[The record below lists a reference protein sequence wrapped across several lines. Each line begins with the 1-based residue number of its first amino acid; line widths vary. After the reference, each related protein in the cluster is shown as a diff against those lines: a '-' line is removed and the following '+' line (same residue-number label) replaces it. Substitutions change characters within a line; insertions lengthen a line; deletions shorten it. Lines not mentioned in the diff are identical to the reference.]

1 MNPNEAWIGKT
12 LAVGLISLA
21 IWVIIAI
28 LTGTSEAARR
38 TRVVGAVAIALGLS
52 VIVIAAAG
60 PIGFAAVVVVVGA
73 STWIIRGM
81 K

>member
-12 LAVGLISLA
+12 LTVGLISLA
-21 IWVIIAI
+21 IWTIIAI
-28 LTGTSEAARR
+28 LASTSEAARR